1 MYIRF
6 VHTEIV
12 IVTQRVSYLTLL
24 TRCNQSICAE
34 DMLTALKGL
43 SQSPDVVQLQ
53 VFQKLFA
60 KRLLLEFLVHFSGQ
74 LHNIRTLGQ
83 AL

>member
-1 MYIRF
+1 MNCDMI
-6 VHTEIV
+6 
-12 IVTQRVSYLTLL
+12 QRKLFEKNMFSLDHEFEFQLNETLT
-24 TRCNQSICAE
+24 CKYKS
-34 DMLTALKGL
+34 KGL

-53 VFQKLFA
+53 ILQKLLA
-60 KRLLLEFLVHFSGQ
+60 ERLLLEFLVHFSGQ